1 MTRVNNSFTDVDH
14 AIRKIF
20 HKYLIKMTEHNNLEG
35 QEGEKM
41 ESVRFTDGEYRF
53 TLGRTINNTWK

>member
-1 MTRVNNSFTDVDH
+1 
-14 AIRKIF
+14 
-20 HKYLIKMTEHNNLEG
+20 MTEHNNLEG

-53 TLGRTINNTWK
+53 TLGRTINNT